1 MHRKK
6 MNKSFEHHYLKDYKS
21 FICFIIFAI
30 FSINFG
36 LAQKLNP
43 AQNILIYKSDR
54 YNKHIMIQSV
64 ENQNDT
70 LFIVLATL
78 VSLKDSFYNES
89 ITNEL
94 LNYFKKTAQLGN
106 KNEIDTNIEFKNERK
121 YFQDTVYYYNNKRFK
136 IHNLITSKRNDFE
149 IVDFDLKCTN
159 YVGDKI
165 ADIDQLSLCLVN
177 KDKNIGFFSNDL
189 DFLGFNL
196 YVFQKDF
203 WFLKF
208 QYWIPGVGEDFFELN
223 YFNGNS
229 IDVKSRLN
237 SLSCE

>member
-1 MHRKK
+1 M
-6 MNKSFEHHYLKDYKS
+6 
-21 FICFIIFAI
+21 
-30 FSINFG
+30 
-36 LAQKLNP
+36 
-43 AQNILIYKSDR
+43 
-54 YNKHIMIQSV
+54 
-64 ENQNDT
+64 
-70 LFIVLATL
+70 
-78 VSLKDSFYNES
+78 
-89 ITNEL
+89 
-94 LNYFKKTAQLGN
+94 NYFKKTAQLGN